1 MRSLVSFTLMIC
13 VLVLAMLI
21 MAADCS
27 YGKGGKKRVPPAM
40 APSPSPSSD
49 GGHFGGTN
57 KTRPISPPPP
67 NAATF
72 TVCPQLISATV
83 ATTVTVLVLIL

>member
-1 MRSLVSFTLMIC
+1 MRYLVSFTLMIC

-21 MAADCS
+21 MVADSS
-27 YGKGGKKRVPPAM
+27 YGEGGKKRAPPAM

-49 GGHFGGTN
+49 GGHFGGPN
-57 KTRPISPPPP
+57 KTLPPPP

-72 TVCPQLISATV
+72 IVFPQLISATV
-83 ATTVTVLVLIL
+83 ATTVSVLVFIL

>member
-1 MRSLVSFTLMIC
+1 MRSLVSFTLMIF

-21 MAADCS
+21 MVADSS
-27 YGKGGKKRVPPAM
+27 YGEGGKKRSPPPM

-57 KTRPISPPPP
+57 KTLPSPP
-67 NAATF
+67 NSATF
-72 TVCPQLISATV
+72 TVFPQLISATV
-83 ATTVTVLVLIL
+83 ATTVSFLVFIF

>member
-1 MRSLVSFTLMIC
+1 MRSLVSFTLLIS

-21 MAADCS
+21 MVADS
-27 YGKGGKKRVPPAM
+27 TYGEGGKKRSPPPM
-40 APSPSPSSD
+40 ASSPSPSSD

-57 KTRPISPPPP
+57 KTRPSPP

-72 TVCPQLISATV
+72 TVCPQLISTTV
-83 ATTVTVLVLIL
+83 ATTVSVLVFIV